1 MASVKDLETELE
13 QARADIAALASLAAE
28 RGSDR
33 AHGLSDAMQA
43 MLGEL
48 SDEGRAAF
56 EKARSEGTKLRSRAE
71 EEGAHAPAR
80 GRRARRGR
88 RRRSG
93 IRSCGADMDVLSGIL
108 AAVRCDGGETG
119 KRLLTR
125 KLAGGASVAICLLI
139 AAVLTAHRR
148 LSGPRPGPRP
158 APGPRSF
165 SARASRRLQWLPE
178 KWPSMRRAR
187 TAPQRRRAE
196 PDPLALAAAGFVLGL
211 LSGPGRGERSD

>member
-71 EEGAHAPAR
+71 ERGAHAPAR

-93 IRSCGADMDVLSGIL
+93 IDPAALTWTSCPGFWPPSLRRRRNES
-108 AAVRCDGGETG
+108 
-119 KRLLTR
+119 
-125 KLAGGASVAICLLI
+125 ASSPASLRVGHPLRFCLLI
-139 AAVLTAHRR
+139 AAVLLLIGAYQA
-148 LSGPRPGPRP
+148 LGPGPRP
-158 APGPRSF
+158 ALARGP
-165 SARASRRLQWLPE
+165 SRRGLRGACNGAESGLRCEGPHC
-178 KWPSMRRAR
+178 PSAQARRAR
-187 TAPQRRRAE
+187 PAGAGCGRVRPWPSERA
-196 PDPLALAAAGFVLGL
+196 
-211 LSGPGRGERSD
+211 GPWGERSD